1 MVVVTHLAQV
11 AVWAD
16 HHLVVRKNE
25 SGLVSVSDVIALTES
40 ERSVEI
46 ARMLSGQE
54 DSATAREHA
63 RELLGMVKEA

>member
-1 MVVVTHLAQV
+1 
-11 AVWAD
+11 
-16 HHLVVRKNE
+16 
-25 SGLVSVSDVIALTES
+25 VSVSDVIALTEA